1 MNFLKRLTVCVL
13 TICLSFSLI
22 SCGNIGRPVLEKID
36 EISSGLGISLPGGSS
51 AGSGKADDAEDP
63 DIEDESEKKDPDD
76 KTEETDSD
84 SMTEAPEA
92 AASGS
97 SEAALIPLTRVVLRT
112 PDPSFKASTGLVP
125 SVPAYDPGADMAN
138 VINRDQFSYD
148 QFSAEAKDFL
158 ARNHFFVEQQRPA
171 SGNPEFYELYEENR
185 YWHIPN
191 FVTVDSLM
199 HTYHLYFTVLMR
211 TVEREHL
218 APALTSLSRGML
230 QKSLAQYE
238 ALKGTPWEGAA
249 FRNAVFF
256 SVGLNLQET
265 APAEDAAIRQ
275 VVEEELGKIYNAAG
289 PAPCALFGAS
299 DSFYS
304 GTHDEDYSQYRPRG
318 NYEGDPILEAYFRA
332 MMWYGRIS
340 FLAEDED
347 ATRSALL
354 ITAAMDGSEKSTW
367 EAIYAVS
374 SFFVGVSDDCLC
386 TDYAAA
392 AEAVW
397 PSGFSVSDLPG
408 DEAGFSSFRE
418 NVAQLAPP
426 RINSLPHHTGAEQNE
441 SGKSFRFM
449 GQRYN
454 MDSEIYERLT
464 EWDADSAKSRVVPDA
479 LDVPNALGSP
489 AAEKIMLEKGDALI
503 PLYQKELP
511 VLREQLKNTDPALWS
526 SSLYTGWLHTL
537 TPLLS
542 PRPEGY
548 PAFARS
554 EEWMKKTLET
564 YEGSYT
570 ELKHDTVLYAKQVYV
585 AEGDGEAPKD
595 RDDRGYVEPEPEVY
609 ARFASLAKD
618 TKDGLDRL
626 GMLDTANREM
636 LDGLSSLAGQ
646 LLAISE
652 KELQNQTLSNEE
664 YDLIRN
670 YGAMIERYWEAYKED
685 TYKSGLGR
693 SMQLDASLVTDIAS
707 GDGWILQ
714 IGTGLAQKMIV
725 LVPVDGTLRFASGTV
740 YSFYEF
746 LNGGQ
751 RLTDSEWK
759 DVNGF
764 RPGPNSGPANPVDK
778 PGWTMTYRINPYN
791 R

>member
-1 MNFLKRLTVCVL
+1 MIEAT
-13 TICLSFSLI
+13 
-22 SCGNIGRPVLEKID
+22 SCGGIVIFHGKILLLYKNFRNRYEGWVLPKGTVEQG
-36 EISSGLGISLPGGSS
+36 ETHEQTALR
-51 AGSGKADDAEDP
+51 EVR
-63 DIEDESEKKDPDD
+63 
-76 KTEETDSD
+76 EETGVSARIVEYIGASEYTFSAQADVVEKSVHWYLMSSD
-84 SMTEAPEA
+84 SYYSKPQKEEYFMDSGYYKYHEA
-92 AASGS
+92 
-97 SEAALIPLTRVVLRT
+97 
-112 PDPSFKASTGLVP
+112 
-125 SVPAYDPGADMAN
+125 
-138 VINRDQFSYD
+138 
-148 QFSAEAKDFL
+148 
-158 ARNHFFVEQQRPA
+158 
-171 SGNPEFYELYEENR
+171 
-185 YWHIPN
+185 
-191 FVTVDSLM
+191 
-199 HTYHLYFTVLMR
+199 YHL
-211 TVEREHL
+211 
-218 APALTSLSRGML
+218 
-230 QKSLAQYE
+230 
-238 ALKGTPWEGAA
+238 LK
-249 FRNAVFF
+249 F
-256 SVGLNLQET
+256 SN
-265 APAEDAAIRQ
+265 
-275 VVEEELGKIYNAAG
+275 
-289 PAPCALFGAS
+289 
-299 DSFYS
+299 
-304 GTHDEDYSQYRPRG
+304 
-318 NYEGDPILEAYFRA
+318 
-332 MMWYGRIS
+332 
-340 FLAEDED
+340 
-347 ATRSALL
+347 
-354 ITAAMDGSEKSTW
+354 
-367 EAIYAVS
+367 
-374 SFFVGVSDDCLC
+374 
-386 TDYAAA
+386 
-392 AEAVW
+392 
-397 PSGFSVSDLPG
+397 
-408 DEAGFSSFRE
+408 
-418 NVAQLAPP
+418 
-426 RINSLPHHTGAEQNE
+426 
-441 SGKSFRFM
+441 
-449 GQRYN
+449 
-454 MDSEIYERLT
+454 
-464 EWDADSAKSRVVPDA
+464 
-479 LDVPNALGSP
+479 
-489 AAEKIMLEKGDALI
+489 EKIMLEKGDALI

-554 EEWMKKTLET
+554 EEWLKKTLET

-609 ARFASLAKD
+609 ARFASLAQD

-626 GMLDTANREM
+626 GMLDAANREM

-652 KELQNQTLSNEE
+652 KELQNQTLTNEE

-670 YGAMIERYWEAYKED
+670 YGSMIERYWEAYKED

-714 IGTGLAQKMIV
+714 IGTGLAQKVIV
-725 LVPVDGTLRFASGTV
+725 LVPVDGSLRFASGTV